1 MAEFFYKSDC
11 FDLYNTFYN
20 GQCFRWEQI
29 EKDVFEGIAGNKP
42 LQLKQNTDGVL
53 FLCDGSDMKFWQH
66 YFDLDTDYK
75 SIENTYLKDPILGNC
90 VRSGTGMHI
99 LRQDI
104 WEVLI
109 SFIISQ
115 NNNISRIK
123 KIIYNLSQ
131 ACGEQVNSYSKKYY
145 AFPSPKA
152 LASLSE
158 DELVRLGLGY
168 RAAYVYECAQEISNN
183 EGILKE
189 IAALDYIQAREKLL
203 SIKGIGPKVANC
215 ILLFGL
221 RHFSAFPVDTWIH
234 KAMLSLYPD
243 CGSNRNTIEKFAM
256 DKYGEN
262 AGLVQQYI
270 FHAARRGA
278 LKID

>member
-1 MAEFFYKSDC
+1 MSEFFYKSDC
-11 FDLYNTFYN
+11 FNLYNTFYN

-29 EKDVFEGIAGNKP
+29 DNGVFEGIAGNRP
-42 LQLKQNTDGVL
+42 LQLIQKPDGVL
-53 FLCDGSDMKFWQH
+53 FLCDSSDMKFWQH

-75 SIENTYLKDPILGNC
+75 SIENIYLNDPVLSSC
-90 VRSGTGMHI
+90 VQSGIGMHI
-99 LRQDI
+99 LRQDL

-123 KIIYNLSQ
+123 KIIFNLSQ
-131 ACGEQVNSYSKKYY
+131 ACGETINSYSKQYY
-145 AFPSPKA
+145 GFPSPNA

-158 DELVRLGLGY
+158 AELIKLGLGY
-168 RAAYVYECAQEISNN
+168 RASYIFECAQEISKNTNILNDFNN
-183 EGILKE
+183 FN
-189 IAALDYIQAREKLL
+189 YYQAREKLL

-221 RHFSAFPVDTWIH
+221 RHFAAFPVDTWIH
-234 KAMLSLYPD
+234 KAMMSLYTD
-243 CGSNRNTIEKFAM
+243 CGSNRNAIEKYAM
-256 DKYGEN
+256 DKYGDN

-270 FHAARRGA
+270 FHAARCGV